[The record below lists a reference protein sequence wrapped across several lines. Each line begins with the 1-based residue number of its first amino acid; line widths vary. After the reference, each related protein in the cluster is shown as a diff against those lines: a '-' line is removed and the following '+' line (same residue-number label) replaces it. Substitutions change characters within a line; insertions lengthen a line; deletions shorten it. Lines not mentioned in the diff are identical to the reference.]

1 MRIEYFEAKPNH
13 IACQGDVVLMPLPKG
28 YVVSKAR
35 EIKRGKD
42 GTIVLAEG
50 EVTGHHHV
58 IGLIKPNYLHDS
70 AIALSAPPAEAKAAD
85 AGAALYED
93 SALTSKLVGAG
104 ILSTPGLAI
113 GFLIIEH
120 GPVSLNHQEHDTIIL
135 PPGEYYVG
143 RQREF
148 NSGEERR
155 VSD

>member
-1 MRIEYFEAKPNH
+1 MRMEYFDPKPNH

-28 YVVSKAR
+28 YAVNKTR

-42 GTIVLAEG
+42 GTIILAEG

-58 IGLIKPNYLHDS
+58 IGLIKPAYLHDTAAVRS
-70 AIALSAPPAEAKAAD
+70 MPVADKAAD
-85 AGAALYED
+85 AIAALYD
-93 SALTSKLVGAG
+93 DGALTGRLVGAG
-104 ILSTPGLAI
+104 ILTTPNLAI
-113 GFLIIEH
+113 GYLVIEH

-148 NSGEERR
+148 NAGEERK
-155 VSD
+155 VAD

>member
-1 MRIEYFEAKPNH
+1 MRMEYFEIKPNH

-28 YVVSKAR
+28 YAVNKAR

-58 IGLIKPNYLHDS
+58 IGLIQPAFLHDG
-70 AIALSAPPAEAKAAD
+70 AIAHSVKAESKTPD
-85 AGAALYED
+85 AVAALYD
-93 SALTSKLVGAG
+93 DGALTSKLVGAG
-104 ILSTPGLAI
+104 ILSTPNLAI

-120 GPVSLNHQEHDTIIL
+120 GPVSLNHQEHDAIIL

-148 NSGEERR
+148 NAGEERR